1 MRTFWLLLLNIL
13 INVFDLQYSDLICLN
28 ISASSLLSL
37 LNIYPRYFIESVYEI
52 GKWLICND
60 GNANLHNLEV
70 NVTQYDF
77 VALLFNSILTLY
89 S

>member
-1 MRTFWLLLLNIL
+1 MRTFWLRLLNIL
-13 INVFDLQYSDLICLN
+13 INLFDLQYSNLICLN

-60 GNANLHNLEV
+60 GNANLYNLGI
-70 NVTQYDF
+70 NATQYDF
-77 VALLFNSILTLY
+77 VAFKSMSTLY
-89 S
+89 